1 MTNYPKSNY
10 SKQSRSSTD
19 NTLLTVT
26 GFAGISL
33 SSFFLVGSA
42 NSLLDLLIWG
52 AIGYYS
58 YDYLKQKNL
67 TKKANY
73 VLLGVAA
80 LSAIIYGGLF

>member
-10 SKQSRSSTD
+10 SKQSRSNTD
-19 NTLLTVT
+19 NFLLTFT

-33 SSFFLVGSA
+33 SSFFIVGSA
-42 NSLLDLLIWG
+42 NGLFGLIVWG

-58 YDYLKQKNL
+58 YEKLRERDL

-73 VLLGVAA
+73 VLLGAAA
-80 LSAIIYGGLF
+80 LSAIISGGIF